1 MIVKNRDG
9 QFILSSIISSQL
21 QEQVQT
27 VFDRA
32 RRTSGVFN
40 CAFSEHK
47 RLIGSPNPLFLTVAG
62 GPC

>member
-1 MIVKNRDG
+1 MFVKNRDG
-9 QFILSSIISSQL
+9 QFMLSSIISSHL
-21 QEQVQT
+21 QGQVQT

-32 RRTSGVFN
+32 RRTRGVFD
-40 CAFSEHK
+40 CAFRKHK

>member
-9 QFILSSIISSQL
+9 QFIRRFIISSHL
-21 QEQVQT
+21 QGQVQT

-32 RRTSGVFN
+32 RRTREVFD
-40 CAFSEHK
+40 CAFREHK
-47 RLIGSPNPLFLTVAG
+47 RLIGSPSLLFLTVAR

>member
-9 QFILSSIISSQL
+9 QFILSSIISSHL
-21 QEQVQT
+21 QGQVQT

-32 RRTSGVFN
+32 RRTRGVFD
-40 CAFSEHK
+40 CAFREHK